1 MTRLVSSDKVLVSM
15 VQCTDTI
22 RTHKCIIIIIIG
34 LFSVVMKY
42 NRSDTAKHD
51 CKALV

>member
-1 MTRLVSSDKVLVSM
+1 MEVDES
-15 VQCTDTI
+15 I
-22 RTHKCIIIIIIG
+22 IIIIIIIG